1 MEWIHSALDADR
13 MLKSIYYIR
22 ERNIMKK
29 LLKFVGYIVVSGLA
43 VISLY
48 LANLFLMKPYSIDH
62 YLAKELTMGLLESP
76 EYMTYIGI
84 FDPYNAILKHNQ
96 KLSINTLA
104 DGEEDY
110 QDSLKHLSM
119 LKKYDSETLTEV
131 QKVTQKIAIFDTENS
146 IDRFENFRFHSYP
159 FNQISG
165 NHLNLVEFM
174 TDTHPV
180 RNYREASDYI
190 KRVRLIDESMKSDL
204 LWLEEQK
211 KLGIFA
217 PQFVFDHVIRQLNEL
232 LSYTDDEN
240 PLMQVFIRK
249 VSELEISPEK
259 KEALF
264 DELSAVIKSDVKP
277 GYELILQFM
286 ESNYTNANP
295 HHGAWSQPNGDA
307 YYASRLR
314 SYTTTD
320 YTAEEI
326 HQIGLSEVERISN
339 RMKEIFMMLG
349 YEVNKPIGEMMNDL
363 NENPEFLYADTPDRK
378 EIVIADYNQM
388 VKEAEEDVRPY
399 FERFPISPVEVRAVP
414 EYSEKTAAGGYYQAP
429 SLDGSRPGVFYA
441 NLYDI
446 KQTPTFGM
454 RTLTFHEAV
463 PGHHFQIALNQENEK
478 LTLYRKMGYR
488 TSAFTEGWAL
498 YSEQLAV
505 EAGMTKNLYDE
516 LGVLQSEMF
525 RANRLVV
532 DTGMHFKR
540 WTREEAMEYM
550 KKTTGMSDTEVRVE
564 IERYIVWPGQATS
577 YKMGMLKI
585 LELREKA
592 KKALG
597 EKFDIRKFHTVVLDQ
612 GIVPLFVLEDII
624 DDWIMSY

>member
-1 MEWIHSALDADR
+1 
-13 MLKSIYYIR
+13 
-22 ERNIMKK
+22 MKK
-29 LLKFVGYIVVSGLA
+29 LFKFVSYVAVSGLA
-43 VISLY
+43 VLSLY
-48 LANLFLMKPYSIDH
+48 LVNLFLMKPYSIDH

-119 LKKYDSETLTEV
+119 LKKYDPETLTEV

-180 RNYREASDYI
+180 RNYREAKDYI

-249 VSELEISPEK
+249 VSELEISPER

-264 DELSAVIKSDVKP
+264 DELSAVIQSDVKP

-540 WTREEAMEYM
+540 WTREEAMDYM

-624 DDWIMSY
+624 DEWIMSY

>member
-1 MEWIHSALDADR
+1 
-13 MLKSIYYIR
+13 
-22 ERNIMKK
+22 MKK
-29 LLKFVGYIVVSGLA
+29 LLKYFGYLLLSGLL
-43 VISLY
+43 VMSLY

-62 YLAKELTMGLLESP
+62 YLAKELSMNLMESP
-76 EYMTYIGI
+76 EFMTYIGI
-84 FDPYNAILKHNQ
+84 FDSLNVILKHNQ
-96 KLSINTLA
+96 KLTIDSLE
-104 DGEEDY
+104 DGEDDY
-110 QDSLKHLSM
+110 RDNLKHLEM
-119 LKKYDSETLTEV
+119 LQKYNPTDLSGV
-131 QKVTQKIAIFDTENS
+131 QKVTRKIAIFDTENG

-165 NHLNLVEFM
+165 NHLGLVEFM
-174 TDTHPV
+174 TDTHPI
-180 RNYREASDYI
+180 RDYREATDYI
-190 KRVRLIDESMKSDL
+190 KRVRLFDDSLNSDL
-204 LWLEEQK
+204 VWLGEQK

-217 PQFVFDHVIRQLNEL
+217 PQFVFDHVIKQLKEL
-232 LSYTDDEN
+232 IAYTDEEN
-240 PLMQVFIRK
+240 PLMQIFIEK
-249 VSELEISPEK
+249 VNKLDISTQK
-259 KEALF
+259 KEDLF
-264 DELSAVIKSDVKP
+264 SELSAVIKSDVRP
-277 GYELILQFM
+277 GYESILQYM
-286 ESNYTNANP
+286 ETNYSNANKY
-295 HHGAWSQPNGDA
+295 HGVWSLPNGDA
-307 YYASRLR
+307 FYASRLR

-326 HQIGLSEVERISN
+326 HQIGLSEVERIGN
-339 RMKEIFMMLG
+339 RMKEIFTMLG
-349 YEVNKPIGEMMNDL
+349 YEVNKPVGEMMNDL
-363 NENPEFLYADTPDRK
+363 NENPDFLYADTPDRK

-399 FERFPISPVEVRAVP
+399 FERFPVSPVEVRAVP
-414 EYSEKTAAGGYYQAP
+414 EYSEKTAAGGYYQSP

-463 PGHHFQIALNQENEK
+463 PGHHFQIALNQENDN

-505 EAGMTKNLYDE
+505 EVGMTKNLYDE

-532 DTGMHFKR
+532 DTGLHYKK

-564 IERYIVWPGQATS
+564 IERYIVWPAQATS

-585 LELREKA
+585 LELRQKA
-592 KKALG
+592 KDALG
-597 EKFDIRKFHTVVLDQ
+597 EKFDIRKFHTIVLDQ
-612 GIVPLFVLEDII
+612 GIVPLFILEDII
-624 DDWIMSY
+624 DEWINSYGL

>member
-1 MEWIHSALDADR
+1 
-13 MLKSIYYIR
+13 
-22 ERNIMKK
+22 MKK
-29 LLKFVGYIVVSGLA
+29 LFKYIGYAILSGLA
-43 VISLY
+43 LISLY
-48 LANLFLMKPYSIDH
+48 LANLFFMKPYSLDH
-62 YLAKELTMGLLESP
+62 YLTKELVVGLLDSP
-76 EYMTYIGI
+76 EFMTYIGV

-96 KLSINTLA
+96 KLSIDTLEE
-104 DGEEDY
+104 GEEDY
-110 QDSLKHLSM
+110 KDNLKHLAM
-119 LKKYDSETLTEV
+119 LKKYNPESLSDV
-131 QKVTQKIAIFDTENS
+131 QKVTQKIAIFSTENS
-146 IDRFENFRFHSYP
+146 INLFENFRYHSYP

-165 NHLNLVEFM
+165 NHLGLVEFM

-180 RNYREASDYI
+180 RNFREATDYI
-190 KRVRLIDESMKSDL
+190 KRVKLFDESLNADL
-204 LWLEEQK
+204 VWLEEQK

-217 PQFVFDHVIRQLNEL
+217 PVYVFDHVIRQLNEL
-232 LSYTDDEN
+232 IGYEDDSN

-249 VSELEISPEK
+249 VGELDIDQQS
-259 KEALF
+259 KEDLAS
-264 DELSAVIKSDVKP
+264 DLSAVIQSDVKP
-277 GYELILQFM
+277 GYKLILEFM
-286 ESNYTNANP
+286 ENNYVNANQ
-295 HHGAWSQPNGDA
+295 HHGVWSLPNGDA
-307 YYASRLR
+307 FYASRLR
-314 SYTTTD
+314 SFTTTD

-326 HQIGLSEVERISN
+326 HQIGLSEVERIGA
-339 RMKEIFMMLG
+339 RMKEIFISLG
-349 YEVNKPIGEMMNDL
+349 YQVNKPVGEMMNDL
-363 NENPEFLYADTPDRK
+363 NENPDFLYADTPDRK

-399 FERFPISPVEVRAVP
+399 FERFPVSPVEVRAVP

-463 PGHHFQIALNQENEK
+463 PGHHFQIALNQENK
-478 LTLYRKMGYR
+478 DLTLYRKMGYR

-532 DTGMHFKR
+532 DTGMHYKR
-540 WTREEAMEYM
+540 WTREEAMDYM

-585 LELREKA
+585 LELRKKA
-592 KKALG
+592 QDALG
-597 EKFDIRKFHTVVLDQ
+597 EKFDIRKFHTIVLDQ
-612 GIVPLFVLEDII
+612 GIVPLFILEDII
-624 DDWIMSY
+624 DEWIETA

>member
-1 MEWIHSALDADR
+1 MR
-13 MLKSIYYIR
+13 
-22 ERNIMKK
+22 K
-29 LLKFVGYIVVSGLA
+29 LLKYFGYLLLSVSL

-62 YLAKELTMGLLESP
+62 YLAKELSMNLMESP
-76 EYMTYIGI
+76 EFMTYIGI
-84 FDPYNAILKHNQ
+84 FDSLNVILKHNQ
-96 KLSINTLA
+96 KLTIDSLE
-104 DGEEDY
+104 DGEDDY
-110 QDSLKHLSM
+110 RDNLKHLEM
-119 LKKYDSETLTEV
+119 LQKYNPTDLSEV
-131 QKVTQKIAIFDTENS
+131 QKVTHKIAIFDTENG

-165 NHLNLVEFM
+165 NHLGLVEFM
-174 TDTHPV
+174 TDTHPI
-180 RNYREASDYI
+180 RDYREATDYI
-190 KRVRLIDESMKSDL
+190 KRVRLFDDSLNSDL
-204 LWLEEQK
+204 VWLGEQK

-217 PQFVFDHVIRQLNEL
+217 PQFVFDHVIKQLKEL
-232 LSYTDDEN
+232 IAYTDEEN
-240 PLMQVFIRK
+240 PLMQIFIEK
-249 VSELEISPEK
+249 VNKLDISTQK
-259 KEALF
+259 KEDLF
-264 DELSAVIKSDVKP
+264 SELSAVIKSDVRP
-277 GYELILQFM
+277 GYESILQYM
-286 ESNYTNANP
+286 ETNYSNANKY
-295 HHGAWSQPNGDA
+295 HGVWSLPNGDA
-307 YYASRLR
+307 FYASRLR

-326 HQIGLSEVERISN
+326 HQIGLSEVERIGN
-339 RMKEIFMMLG
+339 RMKEIFTMLG
-349 YEVNKPIGEMMNDL
+349 YEVNKPVGEMMNDL
-363 NENPEFLYADTPDRK
+363 NENPDFLYADTPDRK

-399 FERFPISPVEVRAVP
+399 FERFPVSPVEVRAVP
-414 EYSEKTAAGGYYQAP
+414 EYSEKTAAGGYYQSP

-463 PGHHFQIALNQENEK
+463 PGHHFQIALNQENDN

-505 EAGMTKNLYDE
+505 EVGMTKNLYDE

-532 DTGMHFKR
+532 DTGLHYKK

-564 IERYIVWPGQATS
+564 IERYIVWPAQATS

-585 LELREKA
+585 LELRQKA
-592 KKALG
+592 KDALG
-597 EKFDIRKFHTVVLDQ
+597 EKFDIRKFHTIVLDQ
-612 GIVPLFVLEDII
+612 GIVPLFILEDII
-624 DDWIMSY
+624 DEWIDSYGL

>member
-1 MEWIHSALDADR
+1 
-13 MLKSIYYIR
+13 
-22 ERNIMKK
+22 MKK
-29 LLKFVGYIVVSGLA
+29 LFKYLGYTVLTSFS

-48 LANLFLMKPYSIDH
+48 FANLFLMKPFSLDH
-62 YLAKELTMGLLESP
+62 YLAKELIMGLLESP
-76 EYMTYIGI
+76 EFMTYIGI
-84 FDPYNAILKHNQ
+84 FDPYNSILKHNQ
-96 KLSINTLA
+96 KLSIDTLEDGQA
-104 DGEEDY
+104 DHEKT
-110 QDSLKHLSM
+110 LKRLEM
-119 LKKYDSETLTEV
+119 LKKYDSNNLSDV
-131 QKVTQKIAIFDTENS
+131 QKITQKIAIFDTENN
-146 IDRFENFRFHSYP
+146 INTFQNFRFHSYP
-159 FNQISG
+159 YNQISG
-165 NHLNLVEFM
+165 NHLNIVEFM
-174 TDTHPV
+174 TDTHPI
-180 RNYREASDYI
+180 RNYREATDYI
-190 KRVRLIDESMKSDL
+190 KRVKAFDNSMNADLI
-204 LWLEEQK
+204 WLNEQQ

-217 PQFVFDHVIRQLNEL
+217 PKFVFDHVINQLKEIIEYSDENNPLVKVFMRKVNNLDIDKQKKENLYNEL
-232 LSYTDDEN
+232 S
-240 PLMQVFIRK
+240 K
-249 VSELEISPEK
+249 
-259 KEALF
+259 
-264 DELSAVIKSDVKP
+264 VIKSEVNP
-277 GYELILQFM
+277 GYELILNFM
-286 ESNYTNANP
+286 ETNYKNANE
-295 HHGAWSQPNGDA
+295 HHGVWSLPNGDA
-307 YYASRLR
+307 FYASRLR

-326 HQIGLSEVERISN
+326 HQIGLSEVERIGK
-339 RMKEIFMMLG
+339 RMEEIFILLG
-349 YEVNKPIGEMMNDL
+349 YEIIKSVGQMMNDL
-363 NENPEFLYADTPDRK
+363 NENPDFLYEDTPDRK
-378 EIVIADYNQM
+378 EIVLADYNQM
-388 VKEAEEDVRPY
+388 VKEAENDVKPY

-414 EYSEKTAAGGYYQAP
+414 EYSEQTAAGGYYQAP

-463 PGHHFQIALNQENEK
+463 PGHHFQIALNQENK
-478 LTLYRKMGYR
+478 SLTMYRKMGYR

-532 DTGMHFKR
+532 DTGLHYKK
-540 WTREEAMEYM
+540 WTREKAMEYM

-597 EKFDIRKFHTVVLDQ
+597 EKFDIKKFHTVVLDQ
-612 GIVPLFVLEDII
+612 GIVPLFILEEII
-624 DDWIMSY
+624 DEWISEY